1 MAINMGEM
9 DTLVTLQKC
18 EITYGSEGEKI
29 QTYTDFRR
37 VYANVDRRVS
47 EQVSIGN
54 LEDSDYITLTIY
66 KVPELTTRWRVVVD
80 DRAYEITGMDL
91 ISRISPFCTLTL
103 HALD

>member
-1 MAINMGEM
+1 MTINMGEM

-18 EITYGSEGEKI
+18 GITYGPEGEKI

-47 EQVSIGN
+47 EQVSVGN

-80 DRAYEITGMDL
+80 DRDYEITGMDL